1 MQMIAERGGYEAG
14 EISRALDD
22 TGVRKVVQNLVR
34 KGTLKLVDGET
45 QQVVLKREMSLIGR
59 EGDNAKNA
67 DLVDGVEPETTEL

>member
-1 MQMIAERGGYEAG
+1 MIAERGGYSAG

-22 TGVRKVVQNLVR
+22 TNVRKIVQNLVR

-59 EGDNAKNA
+59 EGDNAVNA
-67 DLVDGVEPETTEL
+67 DLVEEVEPETTEL